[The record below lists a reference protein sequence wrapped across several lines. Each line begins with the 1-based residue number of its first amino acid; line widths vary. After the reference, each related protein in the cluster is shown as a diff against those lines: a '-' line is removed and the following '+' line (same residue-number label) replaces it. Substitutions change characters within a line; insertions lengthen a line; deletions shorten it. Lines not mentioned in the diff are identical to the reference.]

1 MSDNLTS
8 DFWHL
13 ASGSMSPIDRL
24 IHEMAKLPGIG
35 ERTATRLAFFILR
48 EPGEYARAL
57 SQALLDVKDKV
68 RLCSECQNLTES
80 DPCGMCS
87 DPKRDKDSIC
97 VVEEPSNV
105 LAVERT
111 HAFRG
116 SYHILHGALSPLDG
130 IGPDDIKLSELL
142 RRIEKYKVGE
152 IIVATNANVEG
163 EATAL
168 YITKLVKPSG
178 IKVTRLASGIP
189 VGGNLE
195 YIDASTLSKAFEERR
210 EI

>member
-1 MSDNLTS
+1 
-8 DFWHL
+8 
-13 ASGSMSPIDRL
+13 MSPIDRL

-130 IGPDDIKLSELL
+130 IGPDDIKLAELL